1 MEYRK
6 FGPTDITVSAI
17 GFGCWEVSRV
27 YTEEMA
33 AAIPLAVDRGIT
45 CFDTAAVYGD
55 GESERMLGKAL
66 GSRRKD
72 VVVVTKCGAGY
83 ANRPP
88 KGRDGRREAIFS
100 SVEESLQ
107 NLQSDYVDVLMPH
120 WPDTETPFEE
130 TMLAMDE
137 LVQQGKVRA
146 VGLSNFS
153 MEQLK
158 ACEAARRVDVLQ
170 HSYNMF
176 DRRPE
181 TAIYPYCEQQGIGV
195 MAWGSLA
202 NGILGG
208 RFTADT
214 QLPDGDWRGNA
225 IPEYGA
231 GMYADIPGA
240 VRLVDDLK
248 PIGAQRGKTMAQL
261 ALRWVMSN
269 PAVSVALVGIT
280 DSRELEENLGALDW
294 ALSGEELREVDEVFA
309 RYGVDTR
316 PDLPF
321 EP

>member
-55 GESERMLGKAL
+55 RESERMLGKAL

-88 KGRDGRREAIFS
+88 KGRDGRREAVVAS
-100 SVEESLQ
+100 LEESLR
-107 NLQSDYVDVLMPH
+107 NLQTDYVDVLMPH
-120 WPDTETPFEE
+120 WPDTDTPFEE
-130 TMLAMDE
+130 TMLAMDS

-153 MEQLK
+153 MGQIKE
-158 ACEAARRVDVLQ
+158 CEAARRVDVLQ
-170 HSYNMF
+170 HSYHMF

-208 RFTADT
+208 TFTAET
-214 QLPDGDWRGNA
+214 KLPEGDWRGNA

-231 GMYADIPGA
+231 GMYADIPRT
-240 VRLVDDLK
+240 VRLIDDLK
-248 PIGAQRGKTMAQL
+248 VIAQKRGKTMAQL
-261 ALRWVMSN
+261 ALRWVLAN
-269 PAVSVALVGIT
+269 PTVSVALVGIT
-280 DSRELEENLGALDW
+280 NAAELEENLGALDW
-294 ALSGEELREVDEVFA
+294 ALSGEDLREVDEVFA
-309 RYGVDTR
+309 RHGVDTR

>member
-1 MEYRK
+1 
-6 FGPTDITVSAI
+6 
-17 GFGCWEVSRV
+17 
-27 YTEEMA
+27 
-33 AAIPLAVDRGIT
+33 
-45 CFDTAAVYGD
+45 
-55 GESERMLGKAL
+55 
-66 GSRRKD
+66 
-72 VVVVTKCGAGY
+72 
-83 ANRPP
+83 
-88 KGRDGRREAIFS
+88 
-100 SVEESLQ
+100 
-107 NLQSDYVDVLMPH
+107 
-120 WPDTETPFEE
+120 
-130 TMLAMDE
+130 
-137 LVQQGKVRA
+137 
-146 VGLSNFS
+146 

-208 RFTADT
+208 TFTADT
-214 QLPDGDWRGNA
+214 KLPDGDWRGNA

-269 PAVSVALVGIT
+269 PTVSVALVGIT
-280 DSRELEENLGALDW
+280 NARELEREFGCAGLGAIGRG
-294 ALSGEELREVDEVFA
+294 AAGGGCGVRQVRGGYPSRFA
-309 RYGVDTR
+309 
-316 PDLPF
+316 F
-321 EP
+321 

>member
-88 KGRDGRREAIFS
+88 KGRDGRREAIFA
-100 SVEESLQ
+100 SVDESLR

-130 TMLAMDE
+130 TMLAMDD
-137 LVQQGKVRA
+137 LVKEGKVRA

-269 PAVSVALVGIT
+269 PTVSVALVGIT
-280 DSRELEENLGALDW
+280 NARELEENLGALDW